1 MKNNSTAGNGGKNTA
16 KWNDRHTMP
25 GEWTEKKTTAALT
38 SGGSENHYE
47 INLSLLGGS
56 GKKLRFYRTCAPVAS

>member
-25 GEWTEKKTTAALT
+25 GEWTEKKNPRD
-38 SGGSENHYE
+38 SHEQRG
-47 INLSLLGGS
+47 
-56 GKKLRFYRTCAPVAS
+56 CD